1 MENQFNVLDVVKA
14 VKKHK
19 PFIVSFVLAS
29 LLVAICCLVFLPK
42 QFKAEV
48 IAVPANPNLADKNRL
63 STNNSIQHLYP
74 FFGSDG
80 DQDILLGFLKLPHM
94 YDYLTT
100 KFNLIAYYKVNEK
113 KVSESKLKASE
124 LLKDD
129 LQVKKNENNQ
139 VIITLWMKDAKLAA
153 DICNEAVDYT
163 NSFIKQQWKLQ
174 GEEEVK
180 ILDKRIITLETQKDS
195 IEKKLSSIEITSNN
209 ALKYISIIKKNEEQ
223 ILRLIESKNNISLGI
238 QTTPNALY
246 VLQAANI
253 APVSDK
259 SNWLIVLASTII
271 ASLAFSILLVIVFF
285 KKP

>member
-1 MENQFNVLDVVKA
+1 MENQFNVLDVFKA

-19 PFIVSFVLAS
+19 IFIVSFVLAS
-29 LLVAICCLVFLPK
+29 LHVAICCLVFLPK
-42 QFKAEV
+42 QYKAEV

-63 STNNSIQHLYP
+63 SPNNSIQHLYP

-80 DQDILLGFLKLPHM
+80 DQDILLGFLKLPHL

-100 KFNLIAYYKVNEK
+100 KFNLITYYKVNEK
-113 KVSESKLKASE
+113 KVSENKHKASE

-174 GEEEVK
+174 GEVEEK
-180 ILDKRIITLETQKDS
+180 ILDKRINALEAQKDS
-195 IEKKLSSIEITSNN
+195 IEKKLSSSEITSSN
-209 ALKYISIIKKNEEQ
+209 ALKYLSNIKKNEEQ
-223 ILRLIESKNNISLGI
+223 ILNLLESKNNIILGV

-246 VLQAANI
+246 VLQAATI

-259 SNWLIVLASTII
+259 PNWFIVLTSTII
-271 ASLAFSILLVIVFF
+271 AGLAFSILLVIVFF

>member
-42 QFKAEV
+42 QYKAEV

-113 KVSESKLKASE
+113 KVSESKHKASE

-195 IEKKLSSIEITSNN
+195 IEKKLRSIEITSNN

-259 SNWLIVLASTII
+259 PNWLIVLASTII

>member
-42 QFKAEV
+42 QYKAEV

-80 DQDILLGFLKLPHM
+80 DQDILLGFLQLPHM

-100 KFNLIAYYKVNEK
+100 KFTLIAYYKVNEK
-113 KVSESKLKASE
+113 NVSESKHKASE

-259 SNWLIVLASTII
+259 PNWLIVLASTII

>member
-29 LLVAICCLVFLPK
+29 LLVAVICLVFLPK
-42 QFKAEV
+42 QYKAEV

-113 KVSESKLKASE
+113 NVSESKHKASE

-195 IEKKLSSIEITSNN
+195 IEKKLRSIEITSNN

-223 ILRLIESKNNISLGI
+223 ILSLIESKNNISLGI

-259 SNWLIVLASTII
+259 PNWLIVLASTII

>member
-42 QFKAEV
+42 QYKAEV

-100 KFNLIAYYKVNEK
+100 KFTLIVYYKVNEK
-113 KVSESKLKASE
+113 NVSESKHKASE

-259 SNWLIVLASTII
+259 PNWLIVLASTII